1 MSANT
6 SGTAI
11 SQLIP
16 QFQLSNNGTP
26 AFIRDGINVN
36 NKNLLNINTI
46 SSPTPGVS
54 INVASPLSTNSGNGI
69 YINDAYLYLFNG
81 TENSQFEYSSAANQL
96 TIYNNSFHTNNS
108 ANIAFN
114 LNAATGGQAPVN
126 IMQLYPNEIDVRVT
140 LNLNGAT
147 LTGTSI
153 IQPNGNGQTISFQ
166 DNSANIL
173 TLNNQGINAYENLT
187 MNASNLLMNS
197 NNISGIGTISG
208 VGLGD
213 VSISSGLNFS
223 TGGGIN
229 MGNGGLLNCSSIAG
243 NSGTDR
249 VTFSSDIYINSTNV
263 LYTNTIVPTTSQLEL
278 AYGTV
283 LSFNPPA
290 GSNDTSVAT
299 TNFVNSVVNGVSFTQ
314 TNQPTTMQGTPVGIV
329 NGTMFSNSNGINQ
342 TFISQT
348 YAYSDS
354 NGATNPYFGVSFS
367 TPVYPAGVTPIV
379 TNNSSYIYF
388 TSGATGTYISLTPL
402 LNTQTSWDM
411 YKAGNVPGG
420 AGQLVMQFT
429 ITW

>member
-1 MSANT
+1 M
-6 SGTAI
+6 I
-11 SQLIP
+11 
-16 QFQLSNNGTP
+16 LSNNGTS

-36 NKNLLNINTI
+36 NKNISNINTLSGNSTSAI
-46 SSPTPGVS
+46 NFSSS
-54 INVASPLSTNSGNGI
+54 ISTNSGNGI

-81 TENSQFEYSSAANQL
+81 TENSQFEYSSTANQL
-96 TIYNNSFHTNNS
+96 TIYNNSYHTDNT

-114 LNAATGGQAPVN
+114 LNNPTGGQSPFNVL
-126 IMQLYPNEIDVRVT
+126 QLYPNEIDVKVT

-166 DNSANIL
+166 DYSANIL
-173 TLNNQGINAYENLT
+173 TLNYLGINAYENLT
-187 MNASNLLMNS
+187 MNSSNLVMNN
-197 NNISGIGTISG
+197 NNISGIGILTG
-208 VGLGD
+208 TGLGD
-213 VSISSGLNFS
+213 ITINSGLNFS

-229 MGNGGLLNCSSIAG
+229 MGNGGLLNCSTIAG
-243 NSGTDR
+243 NSTTDR
-249 VTFSSDIYINSTNV
+249 VSFSSDIYINSANV
-263 LYTNTIVPTTSQLEL
+263 LYTNTIVPTTSTLEL
-278 AYGTV
+278 ASGTV
-283 LSFNPPA
+283 LSFDPPS

-299 TNFVNSVVNGVSFTQ
+299 TSFVNSVVNGVSFTQ
-314 TNQPTTMQGTPVGIV
+314 TNQPTTLQGTPAGVV
-329 NGTMFSNSNGINQ
+329 NGTMFSNSNSINQ

-354 NGATNPYFGVSFS
+354 NGTTNPYFGISFS